1 MHWNNPGEVEGLTDD
16 SGFRIY
22 YTPQLRQ
29 FDAETIFFGSFQ
41 LNIPPGQRSH
51 HEASYCPGVC
61 TRQMFDEAINISIIY
76 PHMHLLGNSL
86 LQFYTC
92 VTD

>member
-1 MHWNNPGEVEGLTDD
+1 MHWNNPSHVEGWTDD

-29 FDAETIFFGSFQ
+29 FDAETMLFGPLK

-51 HEASYCPGVC
+51 REASYCPGDC
-61 TRQMFDEAINISIIY
+61 TRHMFQEAIFISIIH

-86 LQFYTC
+86 LQF
-92 VTD
+92 